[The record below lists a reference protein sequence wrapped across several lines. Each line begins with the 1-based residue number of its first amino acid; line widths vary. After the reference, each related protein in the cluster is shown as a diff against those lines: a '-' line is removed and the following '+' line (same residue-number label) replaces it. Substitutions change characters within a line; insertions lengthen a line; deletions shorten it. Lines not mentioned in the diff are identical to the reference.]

1 MMGCWPQFIEVQA
14 AAIITIEAGFGMEET
29 ELYKEMAKLD
39 RELLAMIEA
48 DPDLEEIYAEELGE
62 APGSV
67 VYLPQA
73 PTPEDWA
80 RAQELANRK

>member
-1 MMGCWPQFIEVQA
+1 MFR
-14 AAIITIEAGFGMEET
+14 
-29 ELYKEMAKLD
+29 EMAKLD
-39 RELLAMIEA
+39 AELQAMMEA
-48 DPDLEEIYAEELGE
+48 DPELEEIYVEEMGE

-67 VYLPQA
+67 VYLSRA

>member
-1 MMGCWPQFIEVQA
+1 
-14 AAIITIEAGFGMEET
+14 MEE
-29 ELYKEMAKLD
+29 EALFKEMAKLD
-39 RELLAMIEA
+39 AELQAMIKS
-48 DPDLEEIYAEELGE
+48 DPELEEIYVEEMGE

-67 VYLPQA
+67 VYLPRA

>member
-1 MMGCWPQFIEVQA
+1 MALF
-14 AAIITIEAGFGMEET
+14 
-29 ELYKEMAKLD
+29 KEMAKLD
-39 RELLAMIEA
+39 AELQAMIKA
-48 DPDLEEIYAEELGE
+48 DPELEEIYVEEMGE

-67 VYLPQA
+67 VYLPRA